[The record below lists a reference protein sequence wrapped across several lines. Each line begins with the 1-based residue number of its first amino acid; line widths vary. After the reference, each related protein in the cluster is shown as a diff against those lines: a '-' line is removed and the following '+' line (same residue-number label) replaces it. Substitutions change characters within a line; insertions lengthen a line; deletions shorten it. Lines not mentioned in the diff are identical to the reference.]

1 MKINQDN
8 LQKLLNE
15 SVAYN
20 DWIDHL
26 SLNMKIELPWLH
38 NILACLDDDNSNTY
52 FDSVWEYK
60 ISYTKNHSRNWTFL
74 NATISIRGIPYTIFQ
89 YLEYKKSKQEFL
101 KSIWSFTIYSTYFR
115 LLEKKILKENFI
127 KLFFGEEYAT
137 LVQFPI
143 SRIDYKIDF
152 FFDKKTKIPEQI
164 DLIQI
169 RKDSKRECYTIELPK
184 KRNWKYDKIIANA
197 TYHKWNII
205 TWRNIGNKLNK
216 SIFLRM
222 YDKIIDSVA
231 KNKTMLYDDYFEY
244 ANVFRLEG
252 EFRTKFNKY
261 ENQISKI
268 KAELLPY
275 TFWSL
280 EELKEKCRR
289 YYWLSLDQREAKVY
303 QYKENKKIESYE
315 IRNFNDFWWRAC
327 KIALQGLNPLI
338 VILNQFTKREKIRKQ
353 ISQELLETLIIEF
366 NKKTSLLSFKQKQ
379 KCK

>member
-1 MKINQDN
+1 
-8 LQKLLNE
+8 
-15 SVAYN
+15 
-20 DWIDHL
+20 
-26 SLNMKIELPWLH
+26 
-38 NILACLDDDNSNTY
+38 
-52 FDSVWEYK
+52 
-60 ISYTKNHSRNWTFL
+60 
-74 NATISIRGIPYTIFQ
+74 
-89 YLEYKKSKQEFL
+89 
-101 KSIWSFTIYSTYFR
+101 
-115 LLEKKILKENFI
+115 
-127 KLFFGEEYAT
+127 
-137 LVQFPI
+137 
-143 SRIDYKIDF
+143 
-152 FFDKKTKIPEQI
+152 
-164 DLIQI
+164 
-169 RKDSKRECYTIELPK
+169 
-184 KRNWKYDKIIANA
+184 
-197 TYHKWNII
+197 
-205 TWRNIGNKLNK
+205 
-216 SIFLRM
+216 M

-244 ANVFRLEG
+244 ANVFRLES

-268 KAELLPY
+268 KTELLPY
-275 TFWSL
+275 TYWSL

-338 VILNQFTKREKIRKQ
+338 VIVNQFTKREKIRKQ